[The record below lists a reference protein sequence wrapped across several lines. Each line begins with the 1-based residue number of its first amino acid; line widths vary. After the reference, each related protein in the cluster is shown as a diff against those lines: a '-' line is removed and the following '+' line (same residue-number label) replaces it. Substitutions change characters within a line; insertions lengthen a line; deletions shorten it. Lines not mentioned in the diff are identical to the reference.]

1 VGARTSENG
10 RTSDVTDQPTPEL
23 PPSSPLP
30 DSDSKAWA
38 VAAHLLPWIGIG
50 FLGPLIIWLIK
61 RDEDPFVEEHA
72 REALNFQISLL
83 IYMVVS
89 AILIIVFIGIFL
101 IRGFAILG
109 FVVMII
115 GAVTAANGDEY
126 RYPLSIR
133 FINQKAKAA

>member
-1 VGARTSENG
+1 M
-10 RTSDVTDQPTPEL
+10 TDQSIPEP
-23 PPSSPLP
+23 PPSNLPEP

-38 VAAHLLPWIGIG
+38 VAAHLLPWVGIG

-83 IYMVVS
+83 IYMGVS
-89 AILIIVFIGIFL
+89 AILIIVIIGFFL
-101 IRGFAILG
+101 LLGFALFG
-109 FVVMII
+109 FVIMII
-115 GAVTAANGDEY
+115 AAVKAANGDTY

-133 FINQKAKAA
+133 FINPKVPTA

>member
-1 VGARTSENG
+1 M
-10 RTSDVTDQPTPEL
+10 PEL
-23 PPSSPLP
+23 PPSDTSGP

-38 VAAHLLPWIGIG
+38 VAAHLLPWVGIG
-50 FLGPLIIWLIK
+50 FIGPLIVWLIK

-89 AILIIVFIGIFL
+89 MILIIVIIGIFL
-101 IRGFAILG
+101 AIGFAIFG

-115 GAVTAANGDEY
+115 GAVKAANGDAY

-133 FINQKAKAA
+133 FINQKVPTA